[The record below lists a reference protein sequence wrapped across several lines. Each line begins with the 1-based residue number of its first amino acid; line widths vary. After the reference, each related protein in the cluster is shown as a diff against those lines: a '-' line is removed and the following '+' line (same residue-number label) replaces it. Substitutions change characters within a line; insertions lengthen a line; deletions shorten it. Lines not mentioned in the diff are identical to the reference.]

1 MHPHTWLSTVGL
13 AVAAAAYAALLAG
26 AVPAATAAP
35 ATDAQGYLDSTARC
49 TTPDKAVAFGSTAT
63 SRVAI
68 CQKPDGSYEYRG
80 VRLRDGAKLI
90 VAATRS
96 GDGGYVA
103 ASDGITYTV
112 TASSLVVS
120 AGSQVLRR
128 EPMLDYH
135 APEVP
140 TSATASAAPSTTAS
154 STAPPPAPSS
164 EVAPAPPSP
173 PPGPPSP
180 AEKGYSG
187 G

>member
-1 MHPHTWLSTVGL
+1 MRPSTWLSSVGL
-13 AVAAAAYAALLAG
+13 ALAAAAYAALLAG

-35 ATDAQGYLDSTARC
+35 ATDTQGYLDSTARC
-49 TTPDKAVAFGSTAT
+49 TAPDKAVAFGSTAT

-103 ASDGITYTV
+103 ANDGITYTV

-128 EPMLDYH
+128 EPMVDYH
-135 APEVP
+135 TPEVP
-140 TSATASAAPSTTAS
+140 TSATASTAPS

-164 EVAPAPPSP
+164 ETPPAPPSTP
-173 PPGPPSP
+173 AGPPSP